1 MKIITSH
8 YNLDFDGLA
17 SMVAAS
23 KLNEGAVMYLPW
35 SFGPEVRRF
44 YTFFKHRFK
53 ILKDKDVDFS
63 KAEKV
68 IIVDAMSR
76 VLSPQLKKVI
86 EEKNLET
93 IIYDH
98 HSMEDK
104 LNGQNIR
111 TVKIN
116 YGACTTYFV
125 EELLNRGIEIT
136 NEEAMLFM
144 LGIFADTSSFTSIN
158 TTPTDM
164 KVAAK
169 LMEKNV
175 NMKAFSDFLKEHF
188 ETPQIKLFDR
198 LLKNLQVLDIRGH
211 KILLTYAR
219 LTEHVQQLSDV
230 TSHIMSMN
238 AADAVVS
245 VVQMGNKIFVVG
257 RSSDEKIDISRVVL
271 QFQGGGHK
279 TAAAAVIPVKKG
291 VAIKGIRDRVY
302 GAILETVSDRFTVAD
317 IMTSPVRAISPEL
330 TMEEAYRICIRF
342 NNNGLPI
349 VASDKLT
356 GFITKEDI
364 EKGILHNLGSIPV
377 SGYMSGNVITA
388 EENFSIPQ
396 AQQLM
401 IKYNIGH
408 LPVVKDGKL
417 TGILTR
423 ADIFEF
429 LYKEKPIKKEKIIFH
444 EKDINMKDKMEEKLD
459 KDTYGLIMK
468 IGEYADEMGV
478 NAYLVGGIVRD
489 LFLNE
494 KDMDVDITV
503 EGDGMQFA
511 RFLAD
516 KMGGAYKGFE
526 RFKTGKVFLDKGRR
540 IDVTSARAEF
550 YEFPAALPEIEFTP
564 IRYDLYRRDFTI
576 NAMAVQINR
585 SYFGRFNDYF
595 NGFEDLQKGIIR
607 TLYNMSFIDDPTR
620 ILRAVRFE
628 QRYNFKIEENTM
640 RFIEQT
646 LKYNIFENLPGER
659 IKDELFVSLEEANPF
674 KVFKR
679 MHDLNILAR
688 LGKKFKID
696 LTVERIY
703 QKAAAFVP
711 LKLRPLVYFMIFTY
725 NMPREEFV
733 LLVDKLK
740 FKSEWRAAV
749 ISGKD
754 DLDKVFKGLHKKAAE
769 NSEIYFLLN
778 GYPEETLYYFMAA
791 CDSDYVK
798 NRIENYLHNLKNI
811 KPEISGSDLKQMNI
825 KTGPEY
831 GKVIAKVLE
840 AKLNGKLKS
849 KQDELDYVKKLVK
862 KKRRG

>member
-1 MKIITSH
+1 MKLITSH
-8 YNLDFDGLA
+8 FNLDFDGLA

-44 YTFFKHRFK
+44 YTFFKHKFK
-53 ILKDKDVDFS
+53 VLKEKDIDFS
-63 KAEKV
+63 KVEKV

-76 VLSPQLKKVI
+76 VLSPALKKII
-86 EEKNLET
+86 EEKSIET
-93 IIYDH
+93 VIYDH
-98 HSMEDK
+98 HMTEDK
-104 LNGQNIR
+104 ISGGN
-111 TVKIN
+111 VKIIKTA

-125 EELLNRGIEIT
+125 EELLNKGIEISQD
-136 NEEAMLFM
+136 EAMLFM

-164 KVAAK
+164 RVAAK

-198 LLKNLQVLDIRGH
+198 LLKNLQVFDMRGH

-219 LTEHVQQLSDV
+219 LTEHVQQLADV

-238 AADAVVS
+238 AADAIVS

-279 TAAAAVIPVKKG
+279 TAAAAVISVKKG
-291 VAIKGIRDRVY
+291 VAIKSIRDKVY
-302 GAILETVSDRFTVAD
+302 EAMLETVQDRFTVSD

-349 VASDKLT
+349 VKDNKLI

-388 EENFSIPQ
+388 EESFSIMK
-396 AQQLM
+396 AQQIM

-494 KDMDVDITV
+494 KDMDIDITV

-585 SYFGRFNDYF
+585 QYFGKFTDYF
-595 NGFEDLQKGIIR
+595 NGFEDLNNGIIR

-628 QRYNFKIEENTM
+628 QRYNFKIEENTQ

-659 IKDELFVSLEEANPF
+659 IKDELFISLDEANPY

-679 MHDLNILAR
+679 MHDMNILSR
-688 LGKKFKID
+688 LGKKFRLD
-696 LTVERIY
+696 MTVDKMQ

-711 LKLRPLVYFMIFTY
+711 EKLKPLVYFMIFTY
-725 NMPREEFV
+725 NMPEEDFL

-740 FKSEWRAAV
+740 FKTEWRDAVAA
-749 ISGKD
+749 GKKD
-754 DLDKVFKGLHKKAAE
+754 EDKVFKGLHKKAAD
-769 NSEIYFLLN
+769 NSEIYALLK
-778 GYPEETLYYFMAA
+778 GYRDETLYYFMAA

-798 NRIENYLHNLKNI
+798 NRIENYIHNLKNI
-811 KPEISGSDLKQMNI
+811 KLEISGRDLKEMKI

-831 GKVIAKVLE
+831 GRLLEKVLD
-840 AKLNGKLKS
+840 AKLDGKIKS
-849 KQDELDYVKKLVK
+849 KNEELGYIKKLLK
-862 KKRRG
+862 NKR